1 MYRLLPIKTESAQ
14 HHNSFVQCTDYDKP
28 AGLYTWSTKTQA
40 AASYIQPMTAFDM
53 CSAQIMGTES
63 VAYTHKNKGSCFL
76 F

>member
-1 MYRLLPIKTESAQ
+1 MGYNVNILVCNDGYFLNFSFKHVKIPELVVYSQCSA
-14 HHNSFVQCTDYDKP
+14 HYCF
-28 AGLYTWSTKTQA
+28 
-40 AASYIQPMTAFDM
+40 FDV

>member
-1 MYRLLPIKTESAQ
+1 MGCCYSKQIYSVLTIIIQVHKT
-14 HHNSFVQCTDYDKP
+14 VDK
-28 AGLYTWSTKTQA
+28 LEYN
-40 AASYIQPMTAFDM
+40 M

>member
-1 MYRLLPIKTESAQ
+1 MELGGWVKVSLRIFFFENHPKIALNQYRYFGVVY
-14 HHNSFVQCTDYDKP
+14 H
-28 AGLYTWSTKTQA
+28 
-40 AASYIQPMTAFDM
+40 M